1 MKTYVIIGRDSADGR
16 ALRKQHRPAHLAHM
30 EALSAEGR
38 VRYAGPLLSDEDG
51 GPLGSVIVIDAE
63 NLEEARAIADRD
75 PYVTTG
81 VFASYELSETMQV
94 FPEA

>member
-30 EALSAEGR
+30 ESLSSEGR

-51 GPLGSVIVIDAE
+51 GPLGSVIVIDAVSA
-63 NLEEARAIADRD
+63 LPARSDATARM
-75 PYVTTG
+75 
-81 VFASYELSETMQV
+81 S
-94 FPEA
+94 